1 VLNVKVLYF
10 ASARDLAS
18 TSAETLAVP
27 EGSSVGRLA
36 STIYRLHPA
45 LGKQKS
51 SLKFSV
57 NLDVVGAGRSL
68 HEGDE
73 VGVLPPVAGG

>member
-1 VLNVKVLYF
+1 MNVKVLYF

-18 TSAETLAVP
+18 TSTETLTVP
-27 EGSSVGRLA
+27 EGSSLARLA
-36 STIYRLHPA
+36 SMIFRLHPA
-45 LGKQKS
+45 LGKQMS

-57 NLDVVGAGRSL
+57 NFDVVATDSRL
-68 HEGDE
+68 EDGDE